1 MILFPDLC
9 HHGLIRIHTDRGT
22 RKTQGSLHQM
32 HTEHSQ
38 RPERGFV
45 AKSSWHSANVRL
57 DLHSFSGVSA
67 FPSFFLLLPAL
78 ASNTRRDFPSFPL
91 LPDFSFLISLRIS
104 PRKFMSAE
112 IADTPKQRART
123 RIELMESFMIVC
135 FEKNL
140 IWFLLFCLCNIIYY
154 NISFCNL

>member
-32 HTEHSQ
+32 HTEQ
-38 RPERGFV
+38 
-45 AKSSWHSANVRL
+45 A

-91 LPDFSFLISLRIS
+91 LPNFSFLISLRFS

-112 IADTPKQRART
+112 IADTPMQRART
-123 RIELMESFMIVC
+123 RRELMKSFMIVC

-154 NISFCNL
+154 NRSFCNL